1 MSNIRLTKADGEV
14 LNLPAGSITAIMAA
28 TYLKKGEDDQKAL
41 SLIVTSF
48 RGATSFLLAMTSRE
62 VRAVMES
69 NLDHAPK
76 IRLKKAAP
84 RPEWI
89 TLQSGGDLSFIADGS
104 PTGYETS
111 VLKDF
116 DGTPRILRVYFRRH
130 DGQEISVDVDPTD
143 ANMDAV
149 DKSIAKGSN

>member
-28 TYLKKGEDDQKAL
+28 TFLKKAEGEEKAL
-41 SLIVTSF
+41 CQIVTSF

-62 VRAVMES
+62 VRAIMES
-69 NLDHAPK
+69 SLDQAPR

-89 TLQSGGDLSFIADGS
+89 ALESGTDLSFIADGS

-111 VLKDF
+111 VLHDF
-116 DGTPRILRVYFRRH
+116 EGTPRILRVYFRRH
-130 DGQEISVDVDPTD
+130 DGQEIPVDVNPTD